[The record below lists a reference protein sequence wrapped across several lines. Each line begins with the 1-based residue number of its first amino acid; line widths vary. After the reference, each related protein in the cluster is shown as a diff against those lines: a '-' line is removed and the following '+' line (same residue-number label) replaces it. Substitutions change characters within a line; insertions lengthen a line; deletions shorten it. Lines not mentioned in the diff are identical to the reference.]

1 MHSSDWPTLRHHLHL
16 ALQSSLQVFL
26 DKGPPRSA
34 VRPASPAVPGPVIPT
49 SPADRSDDKPPPES
63 LLLSPSTQ
71 STPLETSITPG
82 NPTGLE
88 PRSVDA
94 EPRDSPA
101 PVLES
106 EHDNPELLASTQGGL
121 VIPPFPPLDTNK
133 RRRGPLGGPTG
144 GPGGKVNGHGSA
156 NGPNGS
162 FGRGQLGL
170 GEDEWDEDILIGGKK
185 LPGWL
190 DEEEGRRE
198 IERVD
203 RILEDM
209 DV

>member
-1 MHSSDWPTLRHHLHL
+1 M
-16 ALQSSLQVFL
+16 FI
-26 DKGPPRSA
+26 DKGPPRSS
-34 VRPASPAVPGPVIPT
+34 VRAPSPAVPGPIIPT
-49 SPADRSDDKPPPES
+49 SPAGPSGSDDKPPAES
-63 LLLSPSTQ
+63 LLLSPSTH
-71 STPLETSITPG
+71 STTLDASTPG

-106 EHDNPELLASTQGGL
+106 ENDSADLQASTQGGL

-133 RRRGPLGGPTG
+133 RKRGPVGGPTG
-144 GPGGKVNGHGSA
+144 GPGGKVNGHGPA

-162 FGRGQLGL
+162 FGRGQMAL
-170 GEDEWDEDILIGGKK
+170 GEEEWDEDILIGGKK

-190 DEEEGRRE
+190 DEDEARRE
-198 IERVD
+198 VERVD
-203 RILEDM
+203 KILEEM